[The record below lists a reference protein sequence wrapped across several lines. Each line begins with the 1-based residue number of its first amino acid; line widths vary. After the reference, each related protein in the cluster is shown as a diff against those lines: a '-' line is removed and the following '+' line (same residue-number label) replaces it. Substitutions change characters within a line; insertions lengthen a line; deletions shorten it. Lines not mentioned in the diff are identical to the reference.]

1 MDKDNNEKLT
11 DQLLRGIY
19 RMCVNRD
26 DCEGCPFYITKCTF
40 EEPKPSTW
48 FDEETIEA
56 VSKPAEE
63 VKPAEAPK
71 SVEPA
76 AVKSEETVA
85 GFKPAQPAAEV
96 KSEETVSGFKPAE
109 TTERVKPA
117 EPSEGFKLVSEG
129 FKSGSE
135 HSEGLKFV
143 SDGYKLGSEPADG
156 LGLYS
161 ESEEGSLGR
170 SEEAFFFRRSEVEEE
185 VEEPE
190 ETAEAAEEVAEETT
204 EAVAA
209 ETAEAPAEQPAVLET
224 INQQADDDSE
234 GTWLVSTTMGSV
246 FTKYVFICSK
256 CGYRKES
263 FFSITPMTYCP
274 ECASRKNNPVPTQ

>member
-85 GFKPAQPAAEV
+85 GFKPA
-96 KSEETVSGFKPAE
+96 E

-117 EPSEGFKLVSEG
+117 EPSDGFKLLSEG

-185 VEEPE
+185 TEEPE
-190 ETAEAAEEVAEETT
+190 EKAEEAEEAAEPGAEEPK
-204 EAVAA
+204 E
-209 ETAEAPAEQPAVLET
+209 EAEQPAVLET
-224 INQQADDDSE
+224 INQQANDDDSE

-274 ECASRKNNPVPTQ
+274 ECASKKNNPVSTQ

>member
-1 MDKDNNEKLT
+1 MDKENNEKLT

-85 GFKPAQPAAEV
+85 GFKPA
-96 KSEETVSGFKPAE
+96 E

-117 EPSEGFKLVSEG
+117 EPSDGFKLVSEG

-135 HSEGLKFV
+135 HSEGLK
-143 SDGYKLGSEPADG
+143 L
-156 LGLYS
+156 LS
-161 ESEEGSLGR
+161 ESDEPSLDNRNGEE
-170 SEEAFFFRRSEVEEE
+170 FFFRRPDPEEE
-185 VEEPE
+185 ESEEKAE
-190 ETAEAAEEVAEETT
+190 EAAEAAR
-204 EAVAA
+204 EATGRPDLFDITWYTPLDLDDIYSHHV
-209 ETAEAPAEQPAVLET
+209 T
-224 INQQADDDSE
+224 ILDN
-234 GTWLVSTTMGSV
+234 LMVS
-246 FTKYVFICSK
+246 I
-256 CGYRKES
+256 
-263 FFSITPMTYCP
+263 
-274 ECASRKNNPVPTQ
+274 

>member
-1 MDKDNNEKLT
+1 MDKENNEKLT

-63 VKPAEAPK
+63 VKLAEAPK

-85 GFKPAQPAAEV
+85 GFKPVQPAAEV
-96 KSEETVSGFKPAE
+96 KSEETVAGFKPAE

-170 SEEAFFFRRSEVEEE
+170 SEEAFFFRRSEVEE

-190 ETAEAAEEVAEETT
+190 EKAEEAEEAAEPVAEEPK
-204 EAVAA
+204 E
-209 ETAEAPAEQPAVLET
+209 EAEQPAVLET
-224 INQQADDDSE
+224 INQQANDDDSE

-274 ECASRKNNPVPTQ
+274 ECASKKNNPVSTQ